1 MEQFILQ
8 APCQMALAVTELDRQ
23 SGGVLCFEE
32 PENGIH
38 PRRIHSMLRLLQ
50 DIATD
55 TDLPVDE
62 DNPLRQVIV
71 NTHSPSV
78 VMQTPEDSL
87 LIAELAE
94 GVRTVGDRS
103 KEPLIRFGQL
113 LFSCLEGNWRQK
125 VEGHRITGKGNLL
138 AYLNPSA
145 AERESDVMKKRV
157 MDRNDL
163 QMLLTFPSGA

>member
-1 MEQFILQ
+1 
-8 APCQMALAVTELDRQ
+8 
-23 SGGVLCFEE
+23 
-32 PENGIH
+32 
-38 PRRIHSMLRLLQ
+38 MLRLLQ

-62 DNPLRQVIV
+62 DNPLRQVII

-78 VMQTPEDSL
+78 VLQTPEDSL
-87 LIAELAE
+87 LVAELAE
-94 GVRTVGDRS
+94 GVRSGDD
-103 KEPLIRFGQL
+103 KTKKPLTRFRQL
-113 LFSCLEGNWRQK
+113 LFSCLEGTWRQPIA
-125 VEGHRITGKGNLL
+125 GHRITGKGNLL

-145 AERESDVMKKRV
+145 AERDSDVDKKRV